1 MSTFKAL
8 DPPLKLTVESSKSIS
23 VEAATAVMGDFL
35 HKGAAVHS
43 TTNTVA
49 SQLNQLYLGL
59 REEKRRL
66 KVVDEPNED
75 NY

>member
-8 DPPLKLTVESSKSIS
+8 DPPLKLTVENSKSIS
-23 VEAATAVMGDFL
+23 VEAATAAMGDFL

-66 KVVDEPNED
+66 NDADEPNED

>member
-8 DPPLKLTVESSKSIS
+8 DPPLKLTVENSKSIS
-23 VEAATAVMGDFL
+23 VEAATAAMGDFL

-66 KVVDEPNED
+66 KELSEPSED
-75 NY
+75 KY